1 MVHQNLKNFSINA
14 YDSKQVA
21 KSAVKPCSVK
31 EVDENV
37 RGQNNLTGTDNSSL
51 GINEVTQQQVG
62 QINRSILN
70 RSTLLV
76 EVHTL
81 EFRGEK
87 YEDMSQGQ
95 GIDRFVLFMAHK

>member
-1 MVHQNLKNFSINA
+1 MKNFSRNA

-21 KSAVKPCSVK
+21 KSAVK

-95 GIDRFVLFMAHK
+95 GIDRFGFFMGEVKMLVIPG